1 MKYREYLQQCTV
13 RLNYGESQ
21 GTGFFVAPGFILT
34 CAHVVEDAE
43 SNLINVVWKANNKTY
58 QATIKT
64 LLEYPLDLALL
75 QLEGDIPQHSRVNLD
90 ENEPKINQDLYIFGY
105 PKAVGMD
112 FSEGD
117 SATFKYEG
125 ESFKKNVL
133 RYKLKQ
139 GQLIDGFSGSP
150 LLNLGTGKVCGM
162 VNISRDTSSDLGGR
176 AVPTQVILEQFPEI
190 AALNQRFHQQQQS
203 RDTNPF
209 QFGSPVRPERF
220 YGRRKAI
227 LDLKNRIGAVS
238 PQCINVVGLR
248 RNGKTSLL
256 RYIKERPEAFFQSDQ
271 KPLIIALDLS
281 NSKFHSPEGILEGLR
296 RGIKK
301 QTGKEPWS
309 REDND
314 DPFEIE
320 DSLQELVDQ
329 GDRLIIMLDEFEAIS
344 RRLEVFQD
352 WGEDWRSKASAG
364 LLTMLIFSKR
374 PVSELYQTLS
384 LTSPFA
390 NIFSTTILGALETE
404 AWHNLVENGFNNDF
418 APFSWID
425 ELAGGLPYYVQMAAS
440 LWWQY
445 RDNEQAKKEFIFQAT
460 PRFQELWKDLTEVE
474 RHGLRYY
481 AGVKGLAVPSAAI
494 IDILKRHGL
503 LRQEGGL
510 FSSAFAEFIKKE
522 R

>member
-1 MKYREYLQQCTV
+1 MMTREYLQQCTV
-13 RLNYGESQ
+13 RLNHGESQ
-21 GTGFFVAPGFILT
+21 GTGFFVASGFILT
-34 CAHVVEDAE
+34 CAHVVKIVDDKP
-43 SNLINVVWKANNKTY
+43 INVFCKANNQTYTAKTE
-58 QATIKT
+58 I
-64 LLEYPLDLALL
+64 LLKYPLDLALL
-75 QLEGDIPQHSRVNLD
+75 KLEGDIPKHSCVNLD
-90 ENEPKINQDLYIFGY
+90 EKEPKINQDLYIFGY
-105 PKAVGMD
+105 PKGEGVNY
-112 FSEGD
+112 SEGD

-133 RYKLKQ
+133 LYKLKK

-150 LLNLGTGKVCGM
+150 LLNLETGKVCGI

-176 AVPTQVILEQFPEI
+176 AVSTKVILEQFPDI
-190 AALNQRFHQQQQS
+190 AELNQQFHQQQKP
-203 RDTNPF
+203 RDSNPF
-209 QFGSPVRPERF
+209 QFGSPVPPESF

-227 LDLKNRIGAVS
+227 LDFKNRIGAIE
-238 PQCINVVGLR
+238 PQCINIVGLR

-256 RYIKERPEAFFQSDQ
+256 HYIKERPAQFFQPEQ
-271 KPLIIALDLS
+271 KPLIISLDLS
-281 NSKFHSPEGILEGLR
+281 NGKFHSPEGILEGVR

-301 QTGKEPWS
+301 QIGKEPWS
-309 REDND
+309 REDNT

-344 RRLEVFQD
+344 RRLEQFQD
-352 WGEDWRSKASAG
+352 WGEDWRSKACAG
-364 LLTMLIFSKR
+364 LLTMVIFSKR

-390 NIFSTTILGALETE
+390 NIFSTTILGALEKK
-404 AWHNLVENGFNNDF
+404 AWHKLVEDGFNKDF
-418 APFSWID
+418 APLSWID

-445 RDNEQAKKEFIFQAT
+445 RDDEQAKKEFIFQAT

-474 RHGLRYY
+474 RHALRYA
-481 AGVKGLAVPSAAI
+481 AGVSGLAVPNIAI
-494 IDILKRHGL
+494 IDMLKRHGL

-510 FSSAFAEFIKKE
+510 FSSVFADFIKK
-522 R
+522 